1 MLFGIITLIIIFVI
15 MLFIY
20 LDKPN
25 PGLKRKKSSWLSS
38 LKKLDVVNLRGHIN
52 KALFRTQ
59 RKADEFYLF
68 LSKVG
73 VLFFYNLSIMEII
86 EKYNIT
92 NSLIKL
98 LVYSFSIIVFF
109 AIFPGRYFR
118 HFKDF
123 RRTVFFVM
131 FLVFLTVFV
140 YGFDK

>member
-15 MLFIY
+15 IFVIN

-38 LKKLDVVNLRGHIN
+38 LNKLDE
-52 KALFRTQ
+52 
-59 RKADEFYLF
+59 EFYLF

-73 VLFFYNLSIMEII
+73 VLFFYNLSITEII

>member
-15 MLFIY
+15 IFVIN

-25 PGLKRKKSSWLSS
+25 PGLKIKKSSWLSS
-38 LKKLDVVNLRGHIN
+38 LNKLDE
-52 KALFRTQ
+52 
-59 RKADEFYLF
+59 EFYFF

-73 VLFFYNLSIMEII
+73 VLFFYNLSITEII

-131 FLVFLTVFV
+131 FLVFLTMFV

>member
-1 MLFGIITLIIIFVI
+1 MLDGIITLIIIFVI

-38 LKKLDVVNLRGHIN
+38 LNKLDE
-52 KALFRTQ
+52 
-59 RKADEFYLF
+59 EFYLF

-73 VLFFYNLSIMEII
+73 VLFFYNLSITEII

-131 FLVFLTVFV
+131 FLVFLTMFV